1 MLPTV
6 NDIFA
11 QIGLTVVLDGV
22 NVITNDNA
30 YNLYYDTSSVVDSKL
45 SVDGLLDSLPN
56 ADGVNCIFAN
66 AFIEE
71 AKKRTLA
78 VHTPSGIVMTKN
90 ADALVLAHEIGHELG
105 AEDVYIYSGDDESPS
120 VDVIGAR
127 FCYDHAPNDWSN
139 GCINDGPGY
148 YARDVTCDRIIERM
162 LMNGRGV
169 SGRDLTAGSVF
180 GVRKHADGS
189 YSKGHAQTGFC
200 DK

>member
-1 MLPTV
+1 MYVFVHLGAD
-6 NDIFA
+6 DIYVSNRK
-11 QIGLTVVLDGV
+11 GTMW
-22 NVITNDNA
+22 
-30 YNLYYDTSSVVDSKL
+30 VDS
-45 SVDGLLDSLPN
+45 
-56 ADGVNCIFAN
+56 
-66 AFIEE
+66 
-71 AKKRTLA
+71 
-78 VHTPSGIVMTKN
+78 
-90 ADALVLAHEIGHELG
+90 
-105 AEDVYIYSGDDESPS
+105 Y
-120 VDVIGAR
+120 R
-127 FCYDHAPNDWSN
+127 FRYDHAPNDWSN